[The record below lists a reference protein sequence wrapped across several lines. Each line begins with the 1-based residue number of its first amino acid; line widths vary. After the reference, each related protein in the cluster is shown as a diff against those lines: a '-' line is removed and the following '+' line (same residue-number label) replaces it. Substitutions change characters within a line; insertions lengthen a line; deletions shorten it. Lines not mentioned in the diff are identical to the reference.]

1 MKILSFKDFGSF
13 LEKKSDEHFKRSSQV
28 PGIDLNSNKMLF

>member
-13 LEKKSDEHFKRSSQV
+13 LEKKVMNILKGV
-28 PGIDLNSNKMLF
+28 PKSLGLT